1 MLNSIRK
8 KNSRRLRQVFV
19 ERKKLCMRLQMHMK
33 VIYVVI
39 GCIEV
44 KEVGFCGE
52 KNYHHV
58 YSMKAKKTRDM
69 SEKKTVG
76 RVLGVGYPEGG

>member
-1 MLNSIRK
+1 
-8 KNSRRLRQVFV
+8 
-19 ERKKLCMRLQMHMK
+19 MK
-33 VIYVVI
+33 VIYVVV

-52 KNYHHV
+52 KIYHHV
-58 YSMKAKKTRDM
+58 YSMKAKEKTRDM
-69 SEKKTVG
+69 SERKKTVG